1 MARNNSAGA
10 FKFAAAAVAAIV
22 VGISV
27 GYLIGGAHS
36 SRNSG
41 VQIAQQPAP
50 LLSAPG
56 STLPHAK
63 GAARPNGDY
72 TAPGAPRI
80 QIREEKHPQLTRSA
94 DETVPAI
101 TPPKVTKPDSE
112 ASQQGD
118 TVKSNNTVP
127 AANPNGDPNPPAA
140 PNVNGDN
147 GSSSNTAGPLPDNGA
162 ASPNGTDFEHVSTHP
177 DAEGSQAGTDDR
189 ARYRVQ
195 AGAFPE
201 EKNARVL
208 AAALRDRGFSASTR
222 ADREG
227 DKTVYR
233 VQIGAYRTRTDAG
246 KAALDLQRNGYPA
259 YVAPI
264 SP

>member
-1 MARNNSAGA
+1 VARNNSAGI

-41 VQIAQQPAP
+41 VQMAQQPAP
-50 LLSAPG
+50 LLSAPA

-80 QIREEKHPQLTRSA
+80 QIREEKHPHVALG
-94 DETVPAI
+94 PA
-101 TPPKVTKPDSE
+101 TPASHLVDSDVSKPDSE

-118 TVKSNNTVP
+118 TAKPTDTAP
-127 AANPNGDPNPPAA
+127 AANPNADPNALAA
-140 PNVNGDN
+140 PNANADNGDN
-147 GSSSNTAGPLPDNGA
+147 SNAAPPPDNGTT
-162 ASPNGTDFEHVSTHP
+162 SPNGTDFEHVATHP

-189 ARYRVQ
+189 ARFRVQ

-208 AAALRDRGFSASTR
+208 AAALRDRGFSASAR
-222 ADREG
+222 ADRDG

-233 VQIGAYRTRTDAG
+233 VQIGAYRTRTDAN

-264 SP
+264 NP